1 MLSYQTDPI
10 LLSTVTLFLKCIRG
24 SWGIRYSSWGI
35 FVCIFLFFNQ
45 LRLNLRFHT
54 SLAYSAQ
61 YFSTLSYNFFLYVS
75 VSPLEFFLDWWMNVD
90 INATHQY
97 FWFSSPEYTRGG
109 GVVAINL
116 ALASKMWAE
125 VLGQKHLTTSV
136 RFSRALPPPR
146 HQNCGITCGYLSAI
160 NRLQCWAST
169 GKVCCLDTQMTLL
182 GQEISFCCVKPLR
195 SGNRLLLQHNS
206 IYPKWLTSYH
216 YLYYHTRNP

>member
-136 RFSRALPPPR
+136 RFSRALPPPPPKLWNHVWIFKCHKQAAVLSQHRESLLPR
-146 HQNCGITCGYLSAI
+146 HPDDFAGTRN
-160 NRLQCWAST
+160 
-169 GKVCCLDTQMTLL
+169 K
-182 GQEISFCCVKPLR
+182 
-195 SGNRLLLQHNS
+195 LLLC
-206 IYPKWLTSYH
+206 
-216 YLYYHTRNP
+216 